1 MRVRILH
8 IMITTAVLLSSISCR
23 KETSIEHKDGLAGMF
38 TATID
43 GVGWIAADS
52 TKGATILDGVM
63 NITGISLD
71 NKQISITLNDT
82 LPGVYTLSQVSA
94 SLAAYAD
101 NDSADNYAYATNQG
115 IDSTQA
121 GGLVTITEIDKV
133 NRTITGT
140 FAFKVYRDID
150 HHQKTITEGVF
161 YKLPYTGTLPPADNS
176 VDTMR
181 AVIDGVSW
189 KAQSIVASALSLQ
202 LVLNGSALN
211 GSQSISLIMPVDVR
225 PGSYAIDPTGLV
237 YIAVYLPTVNT
248 SRLGTSGTLEILEN
262 DAGTQRVRGNF
273 NFVAPEPLDQTI
285 QNHITSGYFSV
296 KYN

>member
-1 MRVRILH
+1 
-8 IMITTAVLLSSISCR
+8 MITAAVLLSSVSCR
-23 KETSIEHKDGLAGMF
+23 KETSIEHKDGLAGTF

-52 TKGATILDGVM
+52 TKGATILEGVM

-82 LPGVYTLSQVSA
+82 LTGVYTLSQVSA

-115 IDSTQA
+115 IDSSQA

-161 YKLPYTGTLPPADNS
+161 YKLPYASTLPPADNS

-189 KAQSIVASALSLQ
+189 KAQSIIATNFSPQ
-202 LVLNGSALN
+202 LVINGSALN
-211 GSQSISLIMPVDVR
+211 GSQSISLIMPLDVR

-237 YIAVYLPTVNT
+237 YIAVYIPSVNI
-248 SRLGTSGTLEILEN
+248 SRVGSGGTLEILEN

-273 NFVAPEPLDQTI
+273 NFVAPEPLDPTT